1 MRLELGRTRLDV
13 KVHANLGRALAMLR
27 EDRAARKAI
36 RRMPKP
42 VPWEWA
48 QRRLVPLLAGPR
60 IDEPGEPI
68 VRATM
73 DPGVAVIFGIDLG
86 VALPVVDEAVATRW
100 ECSPAQIQD
109 VAVANLKKW
118 AAKLEPTVVRDATLS
133 GHRVRMIQERPQWA
147 SSILLVPDQL
157 QRLFGSHD
165 QMFAAPRASTLLSL
179 SLDVP
184 TRIAA
189 DIVVDF
195 EAGAPYPLL
204 LEPFF
209 LEDAELRWGGSAEW
223 ADDDP

>member
-1 MRLELGRTRLDV
+1 V
-13 KVHANLGRALAMLR
+13 KVHANLGLALAMLR
-27 EDRAARKAI
+27 EDRAARRAL

-73 DPGVAVIFGIDLG
+73 DPGVAVIFGIDVG
-86 VALPVVDEAVATRW
+86 AAFPTVDAAVAARW

-109 VAVANLKKW
+109 VAMANLKQW
-118 AAKLEPTVVRDATLS
+118 TARLEPTIVRGATLS
-133 GHRVRMIQERPQWA
+133 GHHVRMIEKQPTWA

-157 QRLFGSHD
+157 RRLFGSHD
-165 QMFAAPRASTLLSL
+165 QMFAAPRTNTLLGF

-184 TRIAA
+184 TRVAA

-195 EAGAPYPLL
+195 EAGAPYPLML
-204 LEPFF
+204 DPFR
-209 LEDAELRWGGSAEW
+209 LEDGELTWVGTDDWGDE
-223 ADDDP
+223 P